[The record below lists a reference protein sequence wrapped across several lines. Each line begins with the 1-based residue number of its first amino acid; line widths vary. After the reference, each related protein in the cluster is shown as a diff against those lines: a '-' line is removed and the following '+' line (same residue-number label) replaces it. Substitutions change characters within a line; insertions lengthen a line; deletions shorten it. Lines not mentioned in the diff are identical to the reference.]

1 MGNLYLIRHGQASF
15 GASDYDVLSP
25 IGQHQAELLGKFLAA
40 TGTRLH
46 HCFAGSLRRQQDT
59 ARHALA
65 QLPEP
70 PALCTLDGFNEF
82 DAQGVIKALLP
93 GLLPGEP
100 DALQILR
107 NAAEHP
113 AAFQRLFEQIVAL
126 WLEGAEGTGTTE
138 NWAGFLARTAA
149 ALEATLGRAGPGE
162 NIAVFTSGGV
172 ITALLHRYTGLAAS
186 EAFRLNWQIYN
197 SSISHLR
204 FHGTDITLAS
214 FNGHA
219 HLQLANN
226 PELITWR

>member
-25 IGQHQAELLGKFLAA
+25 VGQRQARLLGQFMAD
-40 TGTRLH
+40 TGLRLH
-46 HCFAGSLRRQQDT
+46 HCYAGGLRRQQDT
-59 ARHALA
+59 ARHTLA
-65 QLPEP
+65 CLRDAP
-70 PALCTLDGFNEF
+70 TLQTLRGFDEF

-93 GLLPGEP
+93 GLLPAEP
-100 DALQILR
+100 EALHVMR

-113 AAFQRLFEQIVAL
+113 VAFQRLFERIIAL
-126 WLEGAEGTGTTE
+126 WLEGNQGTEATEG
-138 NWAGFLARTAA
+138 WADFLSRTSL
-149 ALEATLGRAGPGE
+149 ALETALAQAASGE

-204 FHGTDITLAS
+204 FHGTDVTLAS

-219 HLQLANN
+219 HLQLANE

>member
-25 IGQHQAELLGKFLAA
+25 IGQRQAELLGAFLAD
-40 TGTRLH
+40 TGVRLD
-46 HCFAGSLRRQQDT
+46 HCYAGSLRRQQDT

-65 QLPEP
+65 QLQNA

-100 DALQILR
+100 DALSIMR
-107 NAAEHP
+107 NASEHP
-113 AAFQRLFEQIVAL
+113 AAFQRLFERIVGL
-126 WLEGAEGTGTTE
+126 WLEGAAGTETTE
-138 NWAGFLARTAA
+138 DWAGFLSRTGS
-149 ALEATLGRAGPGE
+149 ALEAALQRAAPGE

-172 ITALLHRYTGLAAS
+172 ITALLHRYTGLAPA

-204 FHGTDITLAS
+204 FHGADVTLAS
-214 FNGHA
+214 FNSHA
-219 HLQLANN
+219 HLQLAKA